1 MVRNMDKWDKEREII
16 QSWHQNDAVWT
27 TAVRQQQIE
36 SRVLATNQAII
47 DAVASK
53 RPATVLDVGASLRLS
68 YDSLEPAAKA
78 IVETRACLHQP
89 VDDEDALLKYLE
101 PEKYEIVWEDRSTC
115 EVQRVTLG
123 DKLPI

>member
-1 MVRNMDKWDKEREII
+1 M
-16 QSWHQNDAVWT
+16 
-27 TAVRQQQIE
+27 
-36 SRVLATNQAII
+36 
-47 DAVASK
+47 
-53 RPATVLDVGASLRLS
+53 PATADSGAMRLVS
-68 YDSLEPAAKA
+68 ILALSALFAGATPTKTSNYYKLPSIERIGTNLYKSATA

-115 EVQRVTLG
+115 EVQRIALG

>member
-1 MVRNMDKWDKEREII
+1 MVRNMDNWDKEWEII

-53 RPATVLDVGASLRLS
+53 RPASDLRSLLMEVYRDRAAAVKEADIREHAARDRLMAPS
-68 YDSLEPAAKA
+68 
-78 IVETRACLHQP
+78 T
-89 VDDEDALLKYLE
+89 AL
-101 PEKYEIVWEDRSTC
+101 ST
-115 EVQRVTLG
+115 
-123 DKLPI
+123 